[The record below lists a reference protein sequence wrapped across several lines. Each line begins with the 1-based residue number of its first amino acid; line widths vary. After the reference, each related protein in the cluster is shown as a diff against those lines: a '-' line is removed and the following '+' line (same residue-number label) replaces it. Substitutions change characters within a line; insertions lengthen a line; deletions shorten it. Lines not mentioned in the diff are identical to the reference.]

1 MINLSRAK
9 LVLFDFDDTLCI
21 HSNHYNFNADSYNK
35 AMFTGD
41 TSWWDSNGCEYS
53 KQMMKLINY
62 CRDNNID
69 MGLISAVEFCATA
82 DVKLGWVKQKY
93 GVDMKNFCVSTGE
106 SAKKDMV
113 SYIIRTYCLDANSIL
128 FVDDY
133 YKHVSQV
140 ASLGVQVASPME
152 VVNWANK
159 SK

>member
-35 AMFTGD
+35 AMLTGD
-41 TSWWDSNGCEYS
+41 ASWWERNGCEYN
-53 KQMMKLINY
+53 KAMMKLINF
-62 CRDNNID
+62 CRDNNIE
-69 MGLISAVEFCATA
+69 MGLISAVEYCATA
-82 DVKLGWVKQKY
+82 TVKLDWVKQKY
-93 GVDMKNFCVSTGE
+93 GVDMKNFCTSSKE

-113 SYIIRTYCLDANSIL
+113 SYLIRAYCLDENSIL
-128 FVDDY
+128 FIDDY
-133 YKHVSQV
+133 YNHVSQV

-152 VVNWANK
+152 VVNWADK